1 MVQSY
6 IVILYERAITLAN
19 HLTDQI
25 HVRFLLDESC
35 PWWVLLLLLIPAL
48 TGTGWWRTWTWD
60 GGRWRK
66 SRWTKGWGE
75 DRGGK
80 RGLARR
86 VLVTSQNTEGLVSDR
101 LDQAV
106 VATTMG
112 YHARRSCTCPPEGLF
127 WSGYKKNHRLTSLI
141 MIVHYL
147 ICMGTTIRE

>member
-6 IVILYERAITLAN
+6 IVVLYERAITLSN

-48 TGTGWWRTWTWD
+48 TGTGWWRTWTWEW
-60 GGRWRK
+60 GRWRK

-112 YHARRSCTCPPEGLF
+112 YHARRSCTRPPEGLF